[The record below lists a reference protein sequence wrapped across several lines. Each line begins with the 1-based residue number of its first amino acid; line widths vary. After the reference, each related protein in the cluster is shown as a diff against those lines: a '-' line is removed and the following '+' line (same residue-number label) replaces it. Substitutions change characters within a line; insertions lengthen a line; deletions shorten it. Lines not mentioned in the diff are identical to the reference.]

1 MTTRS
6 PAEQPVLRNPYHTE
20 SGKPRLRKSWVVFI
34 DILGFKEELQEAT
47 RAKKQVKL
55 LSRLMTAL
63 ADAKEYL
70 YYGHR
75 TAQLYGDGYAPF
87 MIKLFTDNL
96 VLGFPVRDDGESEF
110 GQAIFMIALYQ
121 FTLLKYGFFVRG
133 GIAFGELYMDEDV
146 VFGSSI
152 IEAYEAES
160 KLARDP
166 RVVFA
171 KSAADLMLYHVM
183 YYNRVRTS
191 PHNRSVLVDADA
203 QLFVSYL
210 EAPTDDCD
218 GEIPGEFRQSLEQF
232 RDLIIARLTRFV
244 SDPRIRPK
252 YEWVAIYHNMMVLDY
267 YQLPDSLCV
276 PTAMLRQ
283 SPKSLAEVY
292 QRKGRYLYKGDQ
304 RVAEFKSVFEYPVQ
318 PRPA

>member
-1 MTTRS
+1 MTNIES
-6 PAEQPVLRNPYHTE
+6 AERPVLKNPYHSE
-20 SGKPRLRKSWVVFI
+20 SGKPWVRKSWVVFI
-34 DILGFKEELQEAT
+34 DILGFKDELEEANREN
-47 RAKKQVKL
+47 KQAEL
-55 LSRLMTAL
+55 LNRLMKAL

-75 TAQLYGDGYAPF
+75 SAQRLGDGYAPF

-96 VLGFPVRDDGESEF
+96 VLGFPVWDDGESEF
-110 GQAIFMIALYQ
+110 GQAMLVVALYQ

-171 KSAADLMLYHVM
+171 KSAADLMLHHVV
-183 YYNRVRTS
+183 YYDKVQTS
-191 PHNRSVLVDADA
+191 PHNRSVLVDADD

-210 EAPTDDCD
+210 EAPTDGCD
-218 GEIPGEFRQSLEQF
+218 GEIPEDFRRLLGEF
-232 RDLIIARLTRFV
+232 RDLIIARLAKFAA
-244 SDPRIRPK
+244 DPRIRPK
-252 YEWVAIYHNMMVLDY
+252 YEWAGIYHNMMVLEY
-267 YQLPDSLCV
+267 YQLPDSLRV
-276 PTAMLRQ
+276 PSDLLRQ

-292 QRKGRYLYKGDQ
+292 QLKGRFLYKGEK
-304 RVAEFKSVFEYPVQ
+304 RVAEFKSMFEYPITR
-318 PRPA
+318 RPA